1 MVPIRT
7 RNGRL
12 QLQRLQG
19 QLRDEGISS
28 SSENMVDNN
37 DINMEEVTMDFI
49 LNSVKAIKRKRLD
62 ANQEKLKAI
71 LTTGSNL
78 ILEVNTA
85 TFKMAREGI
94 RTIMESIEQCKP
106 KTVTLTKKSDKEN
119 NIVEECYRR
128 PHN

>member
-1 MVPIRT
+1 
-7 RNGRL
+7 
-12 QLQRLQG
+12 
-19 QLRDEGISS
+19 
-28 SSENMVDNN
+28 MVDNN

-62 ANQEKLKAI
+62 ANKEKLKAI

-106 KTVTLTKKSDKEN
+106 MTVTLTKKSDKEN